1 MSGASYSA
9 LMSGMIL
16 GYSCHPKTVK
26 NHEKAL
32 AAANQKDISKKIMEA
47 KSVRKI
53 SFNFF
58 FYLNET

>member
-16 GYSCHPKTVK
+16 GYSCHPKTVR

-32 AAANQKDISKKIMEA
+32 AAANKKDISKKIMEA
-47 KSVRKI
+47 KAVRKI
-53 SFNFF
+53 SFNF
-58 FYLNET
+58 LWPD